1 MRRFLRTTCLL
12 STLLAV
18 ALALPVVETAAVPV
32 SDTNTQTLS
41 PLPLSKSARKWVN
54 STLGDLSLEEKAAQL
69 VMVRAHGLYQ
79 NPASESSR
87 ELVSEVRDLGVGGL
101 VVFRSEL
108 ESIPRLL
115 NELQAAATVPLLVSA
130 DVERGM
136 AFRVPEGTVPLPWAM
151 AVGASRSEA
160 AARFTGEVTAREGRA
175 LGIHWALAPVAD
187 VNNNPANPVINIRSY
202 GEDPELVSRMVRS
215 YIEGA
220 RQGGMLTTAKHF
232 PGHGDTSTD
241 SHHERP
247 VVGVDRE
254 RLEAVELL
262 PFRAAVAAGVDSIM
276 TAHVALPAIDASGA
290 PATLSPAI
298 SHALLRDELGFTGLV
313 VTDALEMAGIRP
325 AWAGEAAVRSVLA
338 GADVVL
344 LPSDVR
350 VAIQSLVRAIEEG
363 QLTEERLDASV
374 RRILETKARLG
385 LHKNRLVNR
394 EALGQSVA
402 RPQDLERALEVAK
415 ASVTVVR
422 NESDILPL
430 LAEKPLR
437 ILHVVIS
444 TGLRDRAIQ
453 GLPEAELRTRGIET
467 RTFTLGREVSPE
479 TMDRILEAAPDYT
492 HVLVSSFIWVRSSD
506 DLSPSQARL
515 IHRLGETGT
524 PVIVLSFG
532 SPYFLAEIPE
542 VPVFV
547 TTYGSAASSQRAAI
561 AALFGEFAVRGKL
574 PVTLPDLY
582 PYGHGVELAQRAM
595 TLPQAV
601 PDEVG
606 FRPGG
611 FEEVDRVLQAFLDQK
626 AFPGGV
632 LAVGYQGTLAYL
644 QPFGRLSY
652 DDEAPEVTVDTIYD
666 LASLTKVVATTIM
679 AMILVDE
686 GALELDKPVVDYL
699 PLFLGSGKEDVTV
712 RQLLTHSSGLVAYGD
727 LYNEVSGKKAYLE
740 RIQGMEL
747 DYEPGSKSVYSD
759 YGMILLGEILERV
772 AGRPMDVFLEERVYG
787 PLGMTDTGFLPGD
800 DLLER
805 IAPTEDDP
813 WRGYMVRGEVH
824 DENAHALGGIAP
836 HAGLFSTATD
846 LARYLQM
853 ILNGGVF
860 EHKRI
865 VSRRIV
871 EEWTQRAEVPDSDR
885 AIGWD
890 TKSAENSSAG
900 NLFSPN
906 SFGHLGYTGTSMWV
920 DPERELFVILLTNR
934 VHPTRENNLIR
945 QVRPA
950 VADAV
955 VKALEEPVVEVG
967 LERVEAGELDSL
979 KGKRLGLVVHAA
991 SVTDNGRHAIDV
1003 LREQDLDVVRLF
1015 SPEHGLRGRAA
1026 AGEHVASGVDAVSG
1040 LPVVSLYGDQKRPS
1054 PASLADLDALVFDLQ
1069 GAGVRF
1075 YTYVSTLIHCLEAAA
1090 EAGLELIVLDRPNPL
1105 GGARIEGPVSAP
1117 RDLVPASFVNL
1128 APGPLVH
1135 GMTLGEM
1142 ARFVNSRLEVPA
1154 RLTVVP
1160 MLGWNRNMVWADTGR
1175 DWISPSPNL
1184 RSAEAALAYPGTA
1197 LLEATNLSEGRGTPD
1212 PFLLFGAPWLRP
1224 DELQLSVPG
1233 FALEAA
1239 RFTPVASKAAPRPKF
1254 LDQSCVGRRV
1264 RIIDAHAAEPYSL
1277 GIALLHASM
1286 GRAEFEWL
1294 KNGDNLTS
1302 LLGTP
1307 RVLEDLKVGRSIEEI
1322 LAADS
1327 ADHDA
1332 WRETRKGA
1340 LLY

>member
-1 MRRFLRTTCLL
+1 MYRFRHRLRWLA
-12 STLLAV
+12 TLLL
-18 ALALPVVETAAVPV
+18 LALTSPATETAAVSPA
-32 SDTNTQTLS
+32 DGNTYELS
-41 PLPLSKSARKWVN
+41 PVPLPKSARRWVE
-54 STLGDLSLEEKAAQL
+54 STLGDLSLQEKAAQL
-69 VMVRAHGLYQ
+69 VMVRVYGRYE
-79 NPASESSR
+79 NPASESYR
-87 ELVSEVRDLGVGGL
+87 DLLSEIRDLGVGGL

-115 NELQAAATVPLLVSA
+115 NDLQRVAEVPLLVSA

-151 AVGASRSEA
+151 AVGATRSED

-202 GEDPELVSRMVRS
+202 GEDPDLVARMVRA

-232 PGHGDTSTD
+232 PGHGDTSSD
-241 SHHERP
+241 SHYERP
-247 VVGVDRE
+247 LVSVDRE
-254 RLEAVELL
+254 RLDSVELV
-262 PFRAAVAAGVDSIM
+262 PFRAAVEAGVDSIM
-276 TAHVALPAIDASGA
+276 TAHVALPAIDPSGA
-290 PATLSPAI
+290 PATLSPPI
-298 SHALLRDELGFTGLV
+298 SHDLLRNELGFQGLI

-325 AWAGEAAVRSVLA
+325 AWTGEATVRSVQA

-344 LPSDVR
+344 LPADVR
-350 VAIQSLVRAIEEG
+350 VAIQSLVRAVEEE

-385 LHKNRLVNR
+385 LHKNRLVDR
-394 EALGQSVA
+394 EALGRSVA
-402 RPQDLERALEVAK
+402 RPQDLDRALAVAE

-422 NESDILPL
+422 NEGDILPL
-430 LAEKPLR
+430 AAEEPLR
-437 ILHVVIS
+437 LLHVVIS
-444 TGLRDRAIQ
+444 TGLRDPAIR
-453 GLPEAELRTRGIET
+453 GLPEAELRARAIPT
-467 RTFTLGREVSPE
+467 RTFTLGREVSDE
-479 TMDRILEAAPDYT
+479 TLDTILAAAPDYS
-492 HVLVSSFIWVRSSD
+492 HVLISSFIWVRSAD
-506 DLSPSQARL
+506 DLSPSQSRL
-515 IHRLGETGT
+515 IRYLGETGT
-524 PVIVLSFG
+524 PVLVLSFG

-561 AALFGEFAVRGKL
+561 GALFGEFDVQGKL

-582 PYGHGVELAQRAM
+582 PYGHGVELARREM
-595 TLPQAV
+595 TLASASP
-601 PDEVG
+601 ETNG
-606 FRPGG
+606 FRPEGLAA
-611 FEEVDRVLQAFLDQK
+611 VDRVLEDFVERG

-632 LAVGYQGTLAYL
+632 LAVGYRGKLAYL
-644 QPFGRLSY
+644 KPFGRLSY
-652 DDEAPEVTVDTIYD
+652 DAGAPPVTAETIYD
-666 LASLTKVVATTIM
+666 LASLTKVLATTVM

-686 GALELDKPVVDYL
+686 SDLDLDKPVVDYL
-699 PLFLGSGKEDVTV
+699 PRFVGPDKEKVTV
-712 RQLLTHSSGLVAYGD
+712 RQLLTHSSGIVAYGD
-727 LYNEVSGKKAYLE
+727 LYNEIRGKKAYLE

-747 DYEPGSKSVYSD
+747 DYEPGTKSVYSD

-772 AGRPMDVFLEERVYG
+772 AGQPMDVFLEKRVYG
-787 PLGMTDTGFLPGD
+787 PLGMKDTGFLPDD

-846 LARYLQM
+846 LARFLQM

-860 EHKRI
+860 EHQRV
-865 VSRRIV
+865 VSREIV
-871 EEWTQRAEVPDSDR
+871 ETWTRRAGVPGSDR

-900 NLFSPN
+900 RYFSPD

-920 DPERELFVILLTNR
+920 DPQRDLFVILLTNR

-945 QVRPA
+945 QARPA

-955 VKALEEPVVEVG
+955 VEALEAPLVQVG
-967 LERVEAGELDSL
+967 LERVDAGELDRL
-979 KGKRLGLVVHAA
+979 AGQRLGLVVHAA
-991 SVTDNGRHAIDV
+991 SVTADGRHAIDV
-1003 LREQDLDVVRLF
+1003 LRDRGLEVVRLF

-1026 AGEHVASGVDAVSG
+1026 AGEPVDSGVDSISG
-1040 LPVVSLYGDQKRPS
+1040 LPVVSLYGEQRRPT
-1054 PASLADLDALVFDLQ
+1054 PDSLADLDVLVFDLQ

-1075 YTYVSTLIHCLEAAA
+1075 YTYVSTLIYCLEAAA
-1090 EAGLELIVLDRPNPL
+1090 EAGLEIVVLDRPNPL
-1105 GGARIEGPVSAP
+1105 GGNHVEGPVSAP

-1135 GMTLGEM
+1135 GLTLGEM
-1142 ARFVNSRLEVPA
+1142 ARFVNSRREAPA
-1154 RLTVVP
+1154 NLTVVP
-1160 MLGWNRNMVWADTGR
+1160 MLGWNRTMVWADTGR
-1175 DWISPSPNL
+1175 PWVSPSPNL

-1212 PFLLFGAPWLRP
+1212 PFLLFGAPWLTAE
-1224 DELQLSVPG
+1224 DLHLSVPG
-1233 FALEAA
+1233 FSLEAA
-1239 RFTPVASKAAPRPKF
+1239 RFVPAASPAAPSPKF
-1254 LDQSCVGRRV
+1254 RDEECVGRRIRV
-1264 RIIDAHAAEPYSL
+1264 VDPQAAEPYRL
-1277 GIALLHASM
+1277 GISLLHELM
-1286 GRAEFEWL
+1286 GLAEFEL
-1294 KNGDNLTS
+1294 LESGEALRRLSGTS
-1302 LLGTP
+1302 
-1307 RVLEDLKVGRSIEEI
+1307 RVLEDLRAGKTVEEI

-1327 ADHDA
+1327 ADHEVWRDA
-1332 WRETRKGA
+1332 RRGA

>member
-1 MRRFLRTTCLL
+1 MRRHLRTTCLL
-12 STLLAV
+12 WTLLMV
-18 ALALPVVETAAVPV
+18 ALALPVADTLAAPASN
-32 SDTNTQTLS
+32 SDSHELS
-41 PLPLSKSARKWVN
+41 PLPLPKSARKWVDT
-54 STLGDLSLEEKAAQL
+54 TLGDLSLQEKAAQL
-69 VMVRAHGLYQ
+69 VMVRANGRYQ
-79 NPASESSR
+79 NPASEPYR
-87 ELVSEVRDLGVGGL
+87 DLVSEVRDQGVGGL

-115 NELQAAATVPLLVSA
+115 NELQAVAEVPLLVSA

-151 AVGASRSEA
+151 AVGASRSEE

-202 GEDPELVSRMVRS
+202 GEDPELVARMVRS

-220 RQGGMLTTAKHF
+220 REGGMLTTAKHF
-232 PGHGDTSTD
+232 PGHGDTSSD

-254 RLEAVELL
+254 RLETVELV
-262 PFRAAVAAGVDSIM
+262 PFRAAIEAGVDSIM
-276 TAHVALPAIDASGA
+276 TAHVALPAIDPTGA
-290 PATLSPAI
+290 PATLSPPI
-298 SHALLRDELGFTGLV
+298 SQDLLRGELGFDGLI

-325 AWAGEAAVRSVLA
+325 AWAGEAAVRSVQA
-338 GADVVL
+338 GADVIL
-344 LPSDVR
+344 LPADVR
-350 VAIQSLVRAIEEG
+350 VAIQSLVRAVEEG
-363 QLTEERLDASV
+363 QLTEARLDASV

-385 LHKNRLVNR
+385 LHKNRLVDR
-394 EALGQSVA
+394 EALGRSVA
-402 RPQDLERALEVAK
+402 RPQDLDQALEVAE
-415 ASVTVVR
+415 ASITVVR
-422 NESDILPL
+422 NEGDILPL
-430 LAEKPLR
+430 HAEEPLR

-453 GLPEAELRTRGIET
+453 GLPEAELRSRGIRT
-467 RTFTLGREVSPE
+467 KTFTLGREVSAE
-479 TMDRILEAAPDYT
+479 TMDKIVEAAPDYT
-492 HVLVSSFIWVRSSD
+492 HVLVSSFIWVKSSN
-506 DLSPSQARL
+506 DLSPSQTRL
-515 IHRLGETGT
+515 IRRLGETGR

-547 TTYGSAASSQRAAI
+547 ATYGSAASSQRAAV
-561 AALFGEFAVRGKL
+561 AALFGEFDVQGKL

-582 PYGHGVELAQRAM
+582 PYGHGIELARREM
-595 TLPQAV
+595 TLPRSLPEEA
-601 PDEVG
+601 G

-611 FEEVDRVLQAFLDQK
+611 LEDVDRVLQGFLEQG

-632 LAVGYQGTLAYL
+632 LAVGYQGKLAYL
-644 QPFGRLSY
+644 EPFGRLSY
-652 DDEAPEVTVDTIYD
+652 DEGAPEVTTDTIYD
-666 LASLTKVVATTIM
+666 LASLTKVVATTVM

-686 GALELDKPVVDYL
+686 GALDLDKPVVDYL
-699 PLFLGSGKEDVTV
+699 PLFVGPGKDRVTV

-727 LYNEVSGKKAYLE
+727 LYNEISGKKAYLE

-747 DYEPGSKSVYSD
+747 DYEPGTKSVYSD

-772 AGRPMDVFLEERVYG
+772 AGQPMEVFLEARVYG

-813 WRGYMVRGEVH
+813 WRGYRVRGEVH

-846 LARYLQM
+846 LARFLQM

-860 EHKRI
+860 EHQRI
-865 VSRRIV
+865 VSRQIV
-871 EEWTQRAEVPDSDR
+871 EEWTRRAGVPGSDR
-885 AIGWD
+885 ATGWD
-890 TKSAENSSAG
+890 TKSAEKSSAG
-900 NLFSPN
+900 HYFSPN

-920 DPERELFVILLTNR
+920 DPERDLFLVLLTNR

-945 QVRPA
+945 QARPA

-955 VKALEEPVVEVG
+955 VKALNRPLVQVG
-967 LERVEAGELDSL
+967 LERIDSGELDSVE
-979 KGKRLGLVVHAA
+979 GKRLGLVVHSA
-991 SVTDNGRHAIDV
+991 SVTADGRHAIDV
-1003 LREQDLDVVRLF
+1003 LRDQGLDVVRLF

-1026 AGEHVASGVDAVSG
+1026 AGEPVDSDTDPVSG
-1040 LPVVSLYGDQKRPS
+1040 LTVVSLYGDQRRPS
-1054 PASLADLDALVFDLQ
+1054 LESLAGLDALVFDLQ

-1090 EAGLELIVLDRPNPL
+1090 GAGLELVVLDRPNPL
-1105 GGARIEGPVSAP
+1105 GGNRIEGPVSAP
-1117 RDLVPASFVNL
+1117 RDVVPASFVNL

-1135 GMTLGEM
+1135 GLTLGEM
-1142 ARFVNSRLEVPA
+1142 ARFVNSQLEVPA
-1154 RLTVVP
+1154 KLTVVP
-1160 MLGWNRNMVWADTGR
+1160 MAGWTREMTWVDTGR
-1175 DWISPSPNL
+1175 EWISPSPNL
-1184 RSAEAALAYPGTA
+1184 RSSEAALAYPGTA

-1212 PFLLFGAPWLRP
+1212 PFLLIGAPWLKP
-1224 DELQLSVPG
+1224 GELRSSAPG
-1233 FALEAA
+1233 FSLDAA
-1239 RFTPVASKAAPRPKF
+1239 SFMPVASRATPTPKF
-1254 LDQSCVGRRV
+1254 QDQECVGQRV
-1264 RIIDAHAAEPYSL
+1264 RVIDPGVAEPYAL
-1277 GIALLHASM
+1277 GVALLAELAGHAD
-1286 GRAEFEWL
+1286 FEWL
-1294 KNGDNLTS
+1294 QGGDVLTR

-1307 RVLEDLKVGRSIEEI
+1307 RVLESIEAGKSVEEI
-1322 LAADS
+1322 LADDR
-1327 ADHDA
+1327 ADHEA
-1332 WRETRKGA
+1332 WREARKSA